1 MSKISVVICDDQ
13 PLIVSSLKLI
23 LETDPEIS
31 VLGTAENGEQA
42 VLLVTE
48 LNPSVVLM
56 DIQMPQLD
64 GIAAT
69 ARISRDTDT
78 KVVVLTTF
86 NRDDYLFDAL
96 DAGASGFLLKNA
108 EPEMLVN
115 AVHQVAAGHGLLSPE
130 VTLKL
135 IQRGTGAGAGADS
148 AEPTTEAQQLAT
160 LTERERQVLTELAQ
174 GKNNQ
179 EIAAVLSLSEAT
191 VKTHLSNLLAKLHLR
206 DRVQGV
212 LFAHRAGLIQ

>member
-23 LETDPEIS
+23 LETDPQIS
-31 VLGTAENGEQA
+31 VVGTAENGEQGVA
-42 VLLVTE
+42 LVTE

-69 ARISRDTDT
+69 SRISRDTDT

-96 DAGASGFLLKNA
+96 DAGASGFLLKNTD
-108 EPEMLVN
+108 PETLIT

-135 IQRGTGAGAGADS
+135 IRHRS
-148 AEPTTEAQQLAT
+148 APAEAAPDVDGQDLLSA
-160 LTERERQVLTELAQ
+160 LTERELQVLTELAK

-212 LFAHRAGLIQ
+212 LFAHRVGLIQ

>member
-23 LETDPEIS
+23 LETDPQIS
-31 VLGTAENGEQA
+31 VVGTAENGEQGVA
-42 VLLVTE
+42 LVTE

-69 ARISRDTDT
+69 SRISRDTDT

-96 DAGASGFLLKNA
+96 DAGASGFLLKNTD
-108 EPEMLVN
+108 PETLIT

-135 IQRGTGAGAGADS
+135 IRHRS
-148 AEPTTEAQQLAT
+148 APAEAAPDIDGQDLLSA
-160 LTERERQVLTELAQ
+160 LTERELQVLTELAK

-212 LFAHRAGLIQ
+212 LFAHRVGLIQ

>member
-1 MSKISVVICDDQ
+1 MSKITVVICDDQ
-13 PLIVSSLKLI
+13 SLILSSLKLI
-23 LETDPEIS
+23 LQTDPQIQ
-31 VLGTAENGEQA
+31 VIGTAENGQA
-42 VLLVTE
+42 GLDLVRE
-48 LNPSVVLM
+48 LNPTVALM
-56 DIQMPQLD
+56 DIQMPQMD
-64 GIAAT
+64 GIEAT
-69 ARISRDTDT
+69 KLIASTTQT
-78 KVVVLTTF
+78 KVIVLTTF
-86 NRDDYLFDAL
+86 NRDDYLFDAI

-108 EPEMLVN
+108 EPEMLVT

-135 IQRGTGAGAGADS
+135 IQRGTRAGAGADS
-148 AEPTTEAQQLAT
+148 AEPTAEAQRLET
-160 LTERERQVLTELAQ
+160 LTERERQVLSELAQ

>member
-13 PLIVSSLKLI
+13 SLIVSSLKLI
-23 LETDPEIS
+23 LETDPQIE
-31 VLGTAENGEQA
+31 VVGTAENGELGVQ
-42 VLLVTE
+42 LVTK
-48 LNPSVVLM
+48 LNPTVVLM

-69 ARISRDTDT
+69 SRIIRNTGS

-96 DAGASGFLLKNA
+96 DAGASGFLLKNTD
-108 EPEMLVN
+108 PETLIT

-135 IQRGTGAGAGADS
+135 IRRRSLPADAAPGGEGKELLS
-148 AEPTTEAQQLAT
+148 A
-160 LTERERQVLTELAQ
+160 LTERELQVLTELAK

-179 EIAAVLSLSEAT
+179 EIAAALSLSEAT

-212 LFAHRAGLIQ
+212 LFAHRLGLIQ

>member
-1 MSKISVVICDDQ
+1 MSKITVVICDDQ
-13 PLIVSSLKLI
+13 SLILSSLKLI
-23 LETDPEIS
+23 LQTDPQIQ
-31 VLGTAENGEQA
+31 VIGTAENGQGGLDM
-42 VLLVTE
+42 VRE
-48 LNPSVVLM
+48 LKPTVALM
-56 DIQMPQLD
+56 DIQMPQMD
-64 GIAAT
+64 GIEAT
-69 ARISRDTDT
+69 KLIANTTQT
-78 KVVVLTTF
+78 KVIVLTTF
-86 NRDDYLFDAL
+86 NRDDYLFDAM

-108 EPEMLVN
+108 EPEMLVT

-148 AEPTTEAQQLAT
+148 AEPTTEAQQLET

>member
-1 MSKISVVICDDQ
+1 MSKITVVICDDQ
-13 PLIVSSLKLI
+13 SLILSSLKLI
-23 LETDPEIS
+23 LQTDPQIQ
-31 VLGTAENGEQA
+31 VIGTAENGQA
-42 VLLVTE
+42 GLDLVRE
-48 LNPSVVLM
+48 LNPTVALM
-56 DIQMPQLD
+56 DIQMPQMD
-64 GIAAT
+64 GIEAT
-69 ARISRDTDT
+69 KLIASTTQT
-78 KVVVLTTF
+78 KVIVLTTF
-86 NRDDYLFDAL
+86 NRDDYLFDAM

-108 EPEMLVN
+108 EPEMLVT

-135 IQRGTGAGAGADS
+135 IQRGTRAGAGVDS
-148 AEPTTEAQQLAT
+148 AEPTAEAQRLET
-160 LTERERQVLTELAQ
+160 LTERERQVLSELAQ

>member
-1 MSKISVVICDDQ
+1 MSKITVVICDDQ
-13 PLIVSSLKLI
+13 SLILSSLKLI
-23 LETDPEIS
+23 LQTDPQIQ
-31 VLGTAENGEQA
+31 VIGTAENGQA
-42 VLLVTE
+42 GLDLVRE
-48 LNPSVVLM
+48 LNPTVALM
-56 DIQMPQLD
+56 DIQMPQMD
-64 GIAAT
+64 GIEAT
-69 ARISRDTDT
+69 KLIASTTQT
-78 KVVVLTTF
+78 KVIVLTTF
-86 NRDDYLFDAL
+86 NRDDYLFDAM

-108 EPEMLVN
+108 EPEMLVT

-135 IQRGTGAGAGADS
+135 IQRGTRAGAGADS
-148 AEPTTEAQQLAT
+148 EEPTAEAQRLET
-160 LTERERQVLTELAQ
+160 LTERERQVLSELAQ

>member
-1 MSKISVVICDDQ
+1 MSKITVVICDDQ
-13 PLIVSSLKLI
+13 SLILSSLKLI
-23 LETDPEIS
+23 LQTDPQIQ
-31 VLGTAENGEQA
+31 VIGTAENGQA
-42 VLLVTE
+42 GLDLVRE
-48 LNPSVVLM
+48 LNPTVALM
-56 DIQMPQLD
+56 DIQMPQMD
-64 GIAAT
+64 GIEAT
-69 ARISRDTDT
+69 KLIASTTQT
-78 KVVVLTTF
+78 KVIVLTTF
-86 NRDDYLFDAL
+86 NRDDYLFDAM

-108 EPEMLVN
+108 EPEMLVT

-135 IQRGTGAGAGADS
+135 IQRGTRAGAGADS
-148 AEPTTEAQQLAT
+148 AEPSAEAQRLET
-160 LTERERQVLTELAQ
+160 LTERERQVLSELAQ

>member
-13 PLIVSSLKLI
+13 SLIVSSLKLI
-23 LETDPEIS
+23 LETDPQIE
-31 VLGTAENGEQA
+31 VVGTAENGELGVQ
-42 VLLVTE
+42 LVTE
-48 LNPSVVLM
+48 LNPTVVLM

-69 ARISRDTDT
+69 SRIIRNTGS

-96 DAGASGFLLKNA
+96 DAGASGFLLKNTD
-108 EPEMLVN
+108 PETLIT

-135 IQRGTGAGAGADS
+135 IRRRSLPADAAPGGEGKGLLS
-148 AEPTTEAQQLAT
+148 A
-160 LTERERQVLTELAQ
+160 LTERELQVLTELAK

-179 EIAAVLSLSEAT
+179 EIAAALSLSEAT

-212 LFAHRAGLIQ
+212 LFAHRLGLIQ

>member
-23 LETDPEIS
+23 LETDPQIS
-31 VLGTAENGEQA
+31 VVGTAENGEQGVA
-42 VLLVTE
+42 LVTE

-69 ARISRDTDT
+69 SRISRDTDT

-96 DAGASGFLLKNA
+96 DAGASGFLLKNTD
-108 EPEMLVN
+108 PETLIT

-135 IQRGTGAGAGADS
+135 IRHRSAPAEAAPDADGQDLLSALTQR
-148 AEPTTEAQQLAT
+148 EL
-160 LTERERQVLTELAQ
+160 QVLTELAK

-212 LFAHRAGLIQ
+212 LFAHRVGLIQ

>member
-23 LETDPEIS
+23 LETDPQIS
-31 VLGTAENGEQA
+31 VVGTAENGEQGVA
-42 VLLVTE
+42 LVTE

-69 ARISRDTDT
+69 SRISRDTDT

-96 DAGASGFLLKNA
+96 DAGASGFLLKNTD
-108 EPEMLVN
+108 PETLIT

-135 IQRGTGAGAGADS
+135 IRHRS
-148 AEPTTEAQQLAT
+148 APAEAAPDMDGQDLLSA
-160 LTERERQVLTELAQ
+160 LTERELQVLTELAK

-212 LFAHRAGLIQ
+212 LFAHRVGLIQ

>member
-23 LETDPEIS
+23 LETDPQIS
-31 VLGTAENGEQA
+31 VVGTAENGEQGVA
-42 VLLVTE
+42 LVTE

-69 ARISRDTDT
+69 SRISRDTDT

-96 DAGASGFLLKNA
+96 DAGASGFLLKNTD
-108 EPEMLVN
+108 PETLIT

-135 IQRGTGAGAGADS
+135 IRHRSAPAEAAPNADGQDLLS
-148 AEPTTEAQQLAT
+148 A
-160 LTERERQVLTELAQ
+160 LTERELQVLTELAK

-212 LFAHRAGLIQ
+212 LFAHRVGLIQ

>member
-23 LETDPEIS
+23 LETDPQIS
-31 VLGTAENGEQA
+31 VVGTAENGEQGVA
-42 VLLVTE
+42 LVTE
-48 LNPSVVLM
+48 LNPRVVLM

-69 ARISRDTDT
+69 SRISRDTDT

-96 DAGASGFLLKNA
+96 DAGASGFLLKNTD
-108 EPEMLVN
+108 PETLIT

-135 IQRGTGAGAGADS
+135 IRHRSAPAEAAPDADGQDLLS
-148 AEPTTEAQQLAT
+148 A
-160 LTERERQVLTELAQ
+160 LTERELQVLTELAK

-212 LFAHRAGLIQ
+212 LFAHRVGLIQ

>member
-23 LETDPEIS
+23 LETDPEIT
-31 VLGTAENGEQA
+31 VVGTAENGAQGIQ
-42 VLLVTE
+42 LVTD
-48 LNPSVVLM
+48 LSPTIALM

-69 ARISRDTDT
+69 AQITRATNT

-96 DAGASGFLLKNA
+96 DAGASGFLLKNTD
-108 EPEMLVN
+108 PETLIT
-115 AVHQVAAGHGLLSPE
+115 AIHQVAAGHGLLSPE

-135 IQRGTGAGAGADS
+135 IRHRSSGT
-148 AEPTTEAQQLAT
+148 EPTIGHSDHELLET
-160 LTERERQVLTELAQ
+160 LTERELQVLTELAK

-179 EIAAVLSLSEAT
+179 EIATMLALSEAT
-191 VKTHLSNLLAKLHLR
+191 IKTHLSNVLAKLHLR

-212 LFAHRAGLIQ
+212 LFAYRVGLIQ

>member
-23 LETDPEIS
+23 LETDPQIS
-31 VLGTAENGEQA
+31 VVGTAENGEQGVA
-42 VLLVTE
+42 LVTE
-48 LNPSVVLM
+48 LNPRVVLM

-69 ARISRDTDT
+69 SRISRDTDT

-96 DAGASGFLLKNA
+96 DAGASGFLLKNTD
-108 EPEMLVN
+108 PETLIT

-135 IQRGTGAGAGADS
+135 IRHRS
-148 AEPTTEAQQLAT
+148 APAEAAPDVDGQELLSA
-160 LTERERQVLTELAQ
+160 LTERELQVLTELAK

-212 LFAHRAGLIQ
+212 LFAHRVGLIQ

>member
-1 MSKISVVICDDQ
+1 MSKITVVICDDQ
-13 PLIVSSLKLI
+13 SLILSSLNLI
-23 LETDPEIS
+23 LQTDPQIQ
-31 VLGTAENGEQA
+31 VIGTAENGQA
-42 VLLVTE
+42 GLDLVRE
-48 LNPSVVLM
+48 LNPTVALM
-56 DIQMPQLD
+56 DIQMPQMD
-64 GIAAT
+64 GIEAT
-69 ARISRDTDT
+69 KLIASTTQT
-78 KVVVLTTF
+78 KVIVLTTF
-86 NRDDYLFDAL
+86 NRDDYLFDAM

-108 EPEMLVN
+108 EPEMLVT

-135 IQRGTGAGAGADS
+135 IQRGTRAGAGADS
-148 AEPTTEAQQLAT
+148 AEPTAEAQRLET
-160 LTERERQVLTELAQ
+160 LTERERQVLSELAQ